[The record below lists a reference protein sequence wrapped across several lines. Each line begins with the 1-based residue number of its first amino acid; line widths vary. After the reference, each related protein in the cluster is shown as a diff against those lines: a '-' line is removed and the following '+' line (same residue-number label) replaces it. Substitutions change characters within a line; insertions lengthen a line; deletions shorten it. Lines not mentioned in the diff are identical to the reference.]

1 MSAAVVL
8 VLLSMAI
15 TVIAFACI
23 VAGARADRQSDR
35 QWAEWR
41 KGGHDDAGDCVLSAG
56 KGLQEKMNIYEWL
69 GEMEKDRA
77 GRCGGN
83 ERCGP
88 AGPAR
93 L

>member
-41 KGGHDDAGDCVLSAG
+41 KGGTMTQETACFLRGKDCR
-56 KGLQEKMNIYEWL
+56 KK
-69 GEMEKDRA
+69 
-77 GRCGGN
+77 
-83 ERCGP
+83 
-88 AGPAR
+88 
-93 L
+93 

>member
-41 KGGHDDAGDCVLSAG
+41 KGG
-56 KGLQEKMNIYEWL
+56 
-69 GEMEKDRA
+69 
-77 GRCGGN
+77 
-83 ERCGP
+83 
-88 AGPAR
+88 AR
-93 L
+93 